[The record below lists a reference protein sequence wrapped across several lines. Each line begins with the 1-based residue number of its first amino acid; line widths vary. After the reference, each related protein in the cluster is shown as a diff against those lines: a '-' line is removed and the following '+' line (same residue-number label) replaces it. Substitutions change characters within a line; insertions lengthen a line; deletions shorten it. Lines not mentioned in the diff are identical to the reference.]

1 MGVIE
6 RYRLSLEQKLVDH
19 PRDLG
24 IQHRISAAI
33 DIETRLRLLSRG
45 GIRVIEGDNNPIKKE

>member
-6 RYRLSLEQKLVDH
+6 QYRRSLEQKLVDH

-33 DIETRLRLLSRG
+33 DIEARLRLLSRG
-45 GIRVIEGDNNPIKKE
+45 GIRVIEGDNNMIKKD